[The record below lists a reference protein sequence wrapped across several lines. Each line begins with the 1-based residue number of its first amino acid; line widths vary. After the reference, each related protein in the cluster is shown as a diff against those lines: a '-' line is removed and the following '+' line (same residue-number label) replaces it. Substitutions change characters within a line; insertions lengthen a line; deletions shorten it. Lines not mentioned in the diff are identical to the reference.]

1 MNMSYSR
8 KAHGA
13 FLLICLLAFASLW
26 CRFSSAQEKA
36 AESLQARTIGV
47 RVEPSNGSYI
57 LFDPITKKPIL
68 QAGIAAEIG
77 NHWIKS
83 TEYPQHSVQHS
94 STNDDLGAADSI
106 TTSNY
111 GLQGQPD
118 LICSLHLHSEPD
130 FVTVTVQVK
139 NASGKAT
146 TLQAIRSLEAAGT
159 RVVDLGGTDALDRV
173 LSDSFSEDRPGI
185 VIHDLADA
193 GNGMHRGVGSQL
205 LYNRDSKRS
214 LFLGTLSSEK
224 FLTVLRLHID
234 KDHITSYEV
243 DSTGTTELEKENSL
257 QDAAPEDQVE
267 LSLPLRP
274 GTEIS
279 SERLLISTGTNYL
292 NQLETYGRL
301 IGQLHHPRVVT
312 RTPAGWWS
320 WTAFYFGLNQGTA
333 LTNAT
338 WLAENLKDLGF
349 NFFHIDEGYQYARGE
364 YTTPDVAL
372 FPAGMRVLEREIAS
386 FGLTPGIWTAPFEVS
401 ERSWVY
407 DNHKDWLVHN
417 AANQPIHAGWVIHRE
432 KQQSLDRL
440 YVLDTTNPGAQ
451 QYLRET
457 YSTLAKDWG
466 VRYIKLDFMDD
477 SAIEGY
483 YYKPNTTA
491 LEAQRIGLKVIREA
505 VGESVLLD
513 KDGSPMLNPVGLV
526 DTGRISVDT
535 GHKFAASKEA
545 APGIA
550 ARFFMNQ
557 NYYLADPDAFTVSR
571 QTVADQDWHGG
582 IKPLTLDEAKVS
594 ITLAALAGGM
604 YEIGDDLPTLGADS
618 DRLALVKNQDLLN
631 MTRLG
636 RSSRPLDLMSYAPD
650 DGMPS
655 IFLLPESK
663 RQSMLAVFNW
673 TENPR
678 QHKLDLGTD
687 LGMPGH
693 DHNLVFNVFDSRQV
707 GTDLNSIDI
716 TLAPHSVALF
726 KIIHNSIS
734 AAAPTIEMKV
744 PDEIQA
750 GNTIELCAHADPG
763 GVPPIAYRWDFGDG
777 TTSSDRDP
785 EHAYTH
791 AGDFTIKLHVDGL
804 DGIPVEKTS
813 QIKVG
818 GNIETRFVPA
828 NKKRSVV
835 RPETPLGSCQAK
847 QRP

>member
-1 MNMSYSR
+1 MKMSYFG
-8 KAHGA
+8 KARGA
-13 FLLICLLAFASLW
+13 FLLIFLSAFGSFW
-26 CRFSSAQEKA
+26 CRFSPAQDKA
-36 AESLQARTIGV
+36 EESLQARTIGV
-47 RVEPSNGSYI
+47 RIEPSNGSYI
-57 LFDPITKKPIL
+57 IFDPMSKMPIL
-68 QAGIAAEIG
+68 HAAVAAEID

-83 TEYPQHSVQHS
+83 TEYPQHTVQHG
-94 STNDDLGAADSI
+94 TTTDDLGAADSI
-106 TTSNY
+106 TISNH

-118 LICSLHLHSEPD
+118 LICSLHLHSDPD

-146 TLQAIRSLEAAGT
+146 AVQAIRSLEAAGS
-159 RVVDLGGTDALDRV
+159 RVVDLGGTDAVDRV

-185 VIHDLADA
+185 VIHDLPDA
-193 GNGMHRGVGSQL
+193 RDGMHRAVGSQL
-205 LYNRDSKRS
+205 LYNRDSKRG
-214 LFLGTLSSEK
+214 LFLGTLTSEK
-224 FLTVLRLHID
+224 FLTVLRLHTD
-234 KDHITSYEV
+234 KDHVTSYEV

-257 QDAAPEDQVE
+257 QDAAPQDQIE
-267 LSLPLRP
+267 LSLPLGP

-292 NQLETYGRL
+292 DQLETYGRL
-301 IGQLHHPRVVT
+301 IRQLHHPRVVT

-320 WTAFYFGLNQGTA
+320 WTAYYFGLNQGTA

-372 FPAGMRVLEREIAS
+372 FPAGLRVLEREIAS

-407 DNHKDWLVHN
+407 ENHKDWLVHN
-417 AANQPIHAGWVIHRE
+417 GAGQPIQAGWVIHRE
-432 KQQSLDRL
+432 KQPLDRL
-440 YVLDTTNPGAQ
+440 YVLDSTSPGAQ

-491 LEAQRIGLKVIREA
+491 LEAQRIGLQVIREA
-505 VGESVLLD
+505 VGENVLLD

-594 ITLAALAGGM
+594 IALAAIAGGM
-604 YEIGDDLPTLGADS
+604 YEIGDDLPALGADS

-636 RSSRPLDLMSYAPD
+636 RSSRPLDLMSYAPE

-673 TENPR
+673 TENPT
-678 QHKLDLGTD
+678 QHKLDFASD
-687 LGMPGH
+687 LGLPGH
-693 DHNLVFNVFDSRQV
+693 DHNQVFDVFQSKQV

-716 TLAPHSVALF
+716 TLSPHSVGLF
-726 KIIHNSIS
+726 KIVHSSIS
-734 AAAPTIEMKV
+734 ASAPTIEMRV
-744 PDEIQA
+744 PDNVQA
-750 GNTIELCAHADPG
+750 GDTMEFCAQADPG
-763 GVPPIAYRWDFGDG
+763 GVPPIAYRWNFGDG
-777 TTSSDRDP
+777 TTSSDHNP

-813 QIKVG
+813 QIRVG
-818 GNIETRFVPA
+818 RNIETRFVPA
-828 NKKRSVV
+828 NKKRSLVA
-835 RPETPLGSCQAK
+835 PESPLGSCQTR

>member
-1 MNMSYSR
+1 MSYFW
-8 KAHGA
+8 KARGA
-13 FLLICLLAFASLW
+13 FLLIFLSAFGSLW
-26 CRFSSAQEKA
+26 CRCSSAQDKA
-36 AESLQARTIGV
+36 GEALQARTIGV
-47 RVEPSNGSYI
+47 RIDPSNGSYTI
-57 LFDPITKKPIL
+57 FDPMSKKPIL
-68 QAGIAAEIG
+68 QAAVAAEID

-83 TEYPQHSVQHS
+83 TDYPQHFIQHDG
-94 STNDDLGAADSI
+94 TTDDLGAADSI
-106 TTSNY
+106 TISNR

-118 LICSLHLHSEPD
+118 LICSLRLHSDPD
-130 FVTVTVQVK
+130 FVTVSVQVK

-146 TLQAIRSLEAAGT
+146 TVLAIRSLEAAGS
-159 RVVDLGGTDALDRV
+159 RVVDLGGNDALDRV

-185 VIHDLADA
+185 VIHDLPEAK
-193 GNGMHRGVGSQL
+193 NGMHRAVGSQL
-205 LYNRDSKRS
+205 LYNRESKRS

-234 KDHITSYEV
+234 KDHIASYEV

-257 QDAAPEDQVE
+257 QDAAPEDQIE
-267 LSLPLRP
+267 LKLPLAP
-274 GTEIS
+274 ATEIS
-279 SERLLISTGTNYL
+279 SERLLISTGTNCL
-292 NQLETYGRL
+292 DQLETYGRL
-301 IGQLHHPRVVT
+301 IRQLHHPRVIT
-312 RTPAGWWS
+312 GTPAGWWS
-320 WTAFYFGLNQGTA
+320 WTAYYFGLNQGTA

-372 FPAGMRVLEREIAS
+372 FPDGMRALERKITS
-386 FGLTPGIWTAPFEVS
+386 LGLTPGVWTAPFEVS

-407 DNHKDWLVHN
+407 ENHKDWLVHN
-417 AANQPIHAGWVIHRE
+417 AAGQPIHAGWVIHRE
-432 KQQSLDRL
+432 KQPLDRL
-440 YVLDTTNPGAQ
+440 YVLDTTSPGAQ
-451 QYLRET
+451 QYLRKT
-457 YSTLAKDWG
+457 YSTLAKDWE

-491 LEAQRIGLKVIREA
+491 LEAQRIGLQIIREA
-505 VGESVLLD
+505 VGEHVLLD

-550 ARFFMNQ
+550 ARYFMNQ

-594 ITLAALAGGM
+594 IALAAIAGGM

-636 RSSRPLDLMSYAPD
+636 RSSRPLDLMSYTPD

-655 IFLLPESK
+655 IFLLAESK

-678 QHKLDLGTD
+678 RHKLDFASD
-687 LGMPGH
+687 LGLPGH
-693 DHNLVFNVFDSRQV
+693 EPNQVFDVFESRQV

-716 TLAPHSVALF
+716 TVSPHSVALF
-726 KIIHNSIS
+726 KIIHGSIP
-734 AAAPTIEMKV
+734 AAAPIIAMKV
-744 PDEIQA
+744 PDDSQA
-750 GNTIELCAHADPG
+750 GNTIEFCVHADPG
-763 GVPPIAYRWDFGDG
+763 GVPPIAYRWEFGDG
-777 TTSSDRDP
+777 ATSSDQNP

-804 DGIPVEKTS
+804 DGIPVEKIS

-835 RPETPLGSCQAK
+835 ASESTLGACQT
-847 QRP
+847 RRDP

>member
-1 MNMSYSR
+1 MSYFR
-8 KAHGA
+8 KARGA
-13 FLLICLLAFASLW
+13 FLLIFLSAFGSLW
-26 CRFSSAQEKA
+26 CRRSSAQDKA
-36 AESLQARTIGV
+36 GETLQARTIGV
-47 RVEPSNGSYI
+47 RIEPPNGSYTI
-57 LFDPITKKPIL
+57 FDPMSKKPIL
-68 QAGIAAEIG
+68 HAAVAAEID

-83 TEYPQHSVQHS
+83 TEYPQHFIQHDG
-94 STNDDLGAADSI
+94 TTDDLGAADSI
-106 TTSNY
+106 TISNH

-118 LICSLHLHSEPD
+118 LICSLRLHSNPD

-146 TLQAIRSLEAAGT
+146 TVQAIRSLEAGGS
-159 RVVDLGGTDALDRV
+159 RVVDLGGNDALDRV

-185 VIHDLADA
+185 VIHDLPDA
-193 GNGMHRGVGSQL
+193 RNGMHRAVGSQL

-234 KDHITSYEV
+234 KDHISSYEV
-243 DSTGTTELEKENSL
+243 DSIGTTELEKENSL
-257 QDAAPEDQVE
+257 QDAAPEDQIE
-267 LSLPLRP
+267 LKLLLAP

-292 NQLETYGRL
+292 DQLENYGRL
-301 IGQLHHPRVVT
+301 IRQLHHPRVIT

-320 WTAFYFGLNQGTA
+320 WTAYYFGLNQGTA

-372 FPAGMRVLEREIAS
+372 FPDGMRALERKIAS
-386 FGLTPGIWTAPFEVS
+386 LGLTPGVWTAPFEVS

-417 AANQPIHAGWVIHRE
+417 AAGQPIHAGWVIHRE
-432 KQQSLDRL
+432 KQPLDRL

-451 QYLRET
+451 QYLRKT

-491 LEAQRIGLKVIREA
+491 LEAQRIGLQVIREA
-505 VGESVLLD
+505 VGEHVLLD

-550 ARFFMNQ
+550 ARYFMNQ

-594 ITLAALAGGM
+594 IALAAIAGGM

-655 IFLLPESK
+655 IFLLAESK

-678 QHKLDLGTD
+678 QHKLDFASD
-687 LGMPGH
+687 LGLPGH
-693 DHNLVFNVFDSRQV
+693 EPNQVFDVFESRQV
-707 GTDLNSIDI
+707 GADLNSIDF
-716 TLAPHSVALF
+716 TLSPHSVALF
-726 KIIHNSIS
+726 KIIHGLIP
-734 AAAPTIEMKV
+734 AAAPTIAMEV
-744 PDEIQA
+744 PDDSQA
-750 GNTIELCAHADPG
+750 GNTIEFCAHADPG
-763 GVPPIAYRWDFGDG
+763 GVPPIAYRWEFGDG
-777 TTSSDRDP
+777 ATSSDQNP

-804 DGIPVEKTS
+804 DGIPVEKIS

-835 RPETPLGSCQAK
+835 ASESTLGACQTRRD
-847 QRP
+847 Q